1 MRIIDFGVDLRFLGV
16 GTEPPAYG
24 ELNSYVLRPVPVP
37 PRTDRIRD
45 LMQGIDAVMI
55 TT

>member
-1 MRIIDFGVDLRFLGV
+1 M
-16 GTEPPAYG
+16 GTELPAYG
-24 ELNSYVLRPVPVP
+24 ELNSYVLLPVPVVP

-45 LMQGIDAVMI
+45 LMQGIDAVMM